1 MDGATAGWAE
11 LYAAVE
17 SSAMSFAFALCAE
30 DTAQAEDL
38 FHDAFLRCARRSR
51 LLDDRAGFERYLR
64 RSMVNS
70 LIDQTRRLGT
80 QRRWMQRQHP
90 GHQRDGQ
97 DDIADRDG
105 LVRALRLLPPR
116 QRAAVVIR
124 TCLDLSEADA
134 AVVLGCSV
142 GNVKSLTSRGLAALR
157 LELQLEESHD
167 G

>member
-1 MDGATAGWAE
+1 MDGTTAGWAE

-17 SSAMSFAFALCAE
+17 SSAMSFAFALCAG
-30 DTAQAEDL
+30 DTTQAEDL
-38 FHDAFLRCARRSR
+38 FHDAFLRCARRR
-51 LLDDRAGFERYLR
+51 QLLDDHVGFQRYLR
-64 RSMVNS
+64 RSMVNG

-80 QRRWMQRQHP
+80 HRRWMQRQHP

-97 DDIADRDG
+97 DVIADRDG
-105 LVRALRLLPPR
+105 LVRALRRLPPR

-134 AVVLGCSV
+134 AAVLGCSV

-157 LELQLEESHD
+157 VELQSEESHD